1 MRLEVVLEDH
11 PELAEDEQ
19 FGKARETVSRSI
31 ESLWSLMLEL
41 RPNVLDHDGLAAA
54 LAVFVQEEGKL
65 PGSATYEVT
74 DRLHSEP
81 PDSVRVILYR
91 VAQGALVN
99 VREHA
104 RASHVEITSTSAM
117 TGTRCSC
124 GTTGVGFEPSA
135 TSDPSLGHI
144 GLTSMRERASL
155 AGGWLRLESR
165 VGEGTLL
172 EAWIAHSVD
181 EAAAMSG
188 VGV

>member
-1 MRLEVVLEDH
+1 MVATSMRLEVVLEDH

-91 VAQGALVN
+91 VVQEALVN

-104 RASHVEITSTSAM
+104 RASHVEITLDERDDGYQVLVRDDGRRLRA
-117 TGTRCSC
+117 
-124 GTTGVGFEPSA
+124 VGDVGSFA
-135 TSDPSLGHI
+135 RTHRADVDA
-144 GLTSMRERASL
+144 RASVARRQL
-155 AGGWLRLESR
+155 APAREPGG
-165 VGEGTLL
+165 
-172 EAWIAHSVD
+172 
-181 EAAAMSG
+181 
-188 VGV
+188 